1 MSQNYI
7 ITITG
12 GTSQG
17 PYTIY
22 YNTINSNNI
31 ASKYLYFTP
40 ATNISLSELT
50 SGYYV
55 TVPDDTTVIYVYNQL
70 CGTNQSFP
78 VESPKD
84 TYDFCIFVDGDFGIH
99 FSPYGTYNGYDT
111 WISDDSIYQIIWDTN
126 INKWVVSGG
135 TLPFQIVSNSS
146 YPPLNGWYTVGGGA
160 GDLISVEGNCGTT
173 NPLGFTTIINMP
185 GCECDG
191 VITFQPYGGTPPYQ
205 YSIDN
210 GVTYT
215 SSAIFNNLCSG
226 NYTLVLRDS
235 NLNTYYT
242 SAILTNIQQPVTY
255 SVTITP
261 TVNTISNTPTL
272 KTNQITATV
281 SVSPPLP
288 QGVSLT
294 ISLNHSNVFSTSPT
308 PTQAVL
314 TTNTILTINGIP
326 QSPPLSS
333 IGTSINNNTIA
344 GCQDT
349 IVYNTTEN
357 EIWSNIT
364 INSGDSVVL
373 NTVTSISKT
382 LLKCLI
388 GESLDS
394 YSITNAT
401 ISGCSCCNVEIINSN
416 SGPSGGVGGGSVG
429 GVTT

>member
-1 MSQNYI
+1 MSQNYN

-70 CGTNQSFP
+70 CDTNQSFP

-84 TYDFCIFVDGDFGIH
+84 TYDFCIIVDGDFVIH

-111 WISDDSIYQIIWDTN
+111 WISDDSTYQIIWDTN

-135 TLPFQIVSNSS
+135 TLPFQIVSNSP
-146 YPPLNGWYTVGGGA
+146 YPPLNGWYTVGGGPPN
-160 GDLISVEGNCGTT
+160 LISVEGNCGDTS
-173 NPLGFTTIINMP
+173 PLELTTIINMP
-185 GCECDG
+185 ECECDG

-294 ISLNHSNVFSTSPT
+294 LSLNHSNVFSTSPT

-314 TTNTILTINGIP
+314 TTNTILTINRIP

-394 YSITNAT
+394 YSIINAT